1 MVSESELAHL
11 PPDVR
16 HLYNVQEDMKDICYR
31 YIFPV
36 IVIAGLVG
44 NTLTVVVLRRGGLGK
59 SSAVVYLVV
68 LSVLDTASLVAAILT
83 NYLNAVW
90 DT

>member
-1 MVSESELAHL
+1 MLSETELSYL
-11 PPDVR
+11 TPEVR
-16 HLYNVQEDMKDICYR
+16 HLYHVQEDMKDICYK

-59 SSAVVYLVV
+59 SSAVVYLVI
-68 LSVLDTASLVAAILT
+68 LSVLDTGSLIAGIIT
-83 NYLNAVW
+83 TYLNSAW
-90 DT
+90 DV